1 MLSGRCGA
9 DFAVGRTAGGAFV
22 PDGMPDRRLF
32 RRGNL
37 QPDVRVRA
45 GFFGKFAFADSVGS
59 GRPAENPG
67 ARSAAAGGRFRS
79 VRCIGFG
86 YGLLVRR
93 CAGRKFDRLYD
104 KYRYKARFERKMR
117 FFEKKDGE
125 IFAGSEKVPTFAS
138 AFEKQTFLQ
147 RS

>member
-45 GFFGKFAFADSVGS
+45 GFS
-59 GRPAENPG
+59 GNSRLRIPSEAGVRPKIPG
-67 ARSAAAGGRFRS
+67 RGALQPAAASAACAASGSDTASWCGGVLEGNS
-79 VRCIGFG
+79 IGYIINIG
-86 YGLLVRR
+86 IKPVLREK
-93 CAGRKFDRLYD
+93 CAF
-104 KYRYKARFERKMR
+104 
-117 FFEKKDGE
+117 
-125 IFAGSEKVPTFAS
+125 
-138 AFEKQTFLQ
+138 
-147 RS
+147 